1 MRYYLI
7 AGEAS
12 GDIYGSQLI
21 EEIQILDPNSEIRF
35 WGGDLMRSKSDN
47 LVKHY
52 KETSVMGFFE
62 VLKHLFKILKNINYC
77 KNDILKFKPDKII
90 YIDYP
95 GFNLRICKWAK
106 EKGFINH
113 YYISPQIWAWKEN
126 RINAI
131 KRNIDHMHV
140 ILPFEKNYY
149 KNKHDFEVHY
159 AGHPLVNYIN
169 KFKSENDF
177 FDKNNIDK
185 NQPIIALLPGSR
197 LQEIKKVLPVF
208 LSIVNIFKSYQFV
221 IGGVESI
228 DKEKYDELIKNKN
241 VKVIF
246 NQTYNLLANANAAIV
261 TSGTA
266 SLEAAVFR
274 VPQVVCYKTSTI
286 TYFIGKML
294 VNIKYI
300 SLMNLILNNKVVD
313 ELVQGE
319 LNSKNLKNS
328 INKILKQDSK
338 SEMIKSYNH
347 LISMLYSENPS
358 RKTAELIIE

>member
-21 EEIQILDPNSEIRF
+21 EEIQILDPNSEVRF
-35 WGGDLMRSKSDN
+35 WGGDLMKSKSNN

-52 KETSVMGFFE
+52 KDTSVMGFFE
-62 VLKHLFKILKNINYC
+62 VLKHIFKILRNIDYC
-77 KNDILKFKPDKII
+77 KNDILEFKPDRII

-106 EKGFINH
+106 KKGFNNH

-131 KRNIDHMHV
+131 KRDVDHLHV

-149 KNKHDFEVHY
+149 KKKHGLEVNY
-159 AGHPLVNYIN
+159 SGHPLVNYIN
-169 KFKSENDF
+169 KFKPDDNF
-177 FDKNNIDK
+177 FDKNNIDN

-197 LQEIKKVLPVF
+197 LQEIKKILPVF
-208 LSIVNIFKSYQFV
+208 LSIVKSFESYQFV

-228 DKEKYDELIKNKN
+228 NKEEYSKLIKNKN
-241 VKVIF
+241 VKVVF
-246 NQTYNLLANANAAIV
+246 NQTYNLLANADAAIV

-266 SLEAAVFR
+266 SLEAAIFN
-274 VPQVVCYKTSTI
+274 VPQVVCYKTSMI
-286 TYFIGKML
+286 TYLISKIL

-300 SLMNLILNNKVVD
+300 SLVNLILNNEVVD
-313 ELVQGE
+313 ELVQGG
-319 LNSKNLKNS
+319 LNSNSLKDS
-328 INKILKQDSK
+328 LNKILKNDNKSK
-338 SEMIKSYNH
+338 LIESYND
-347 LISMLYSENPS
+347 LKSMLYKDNPS
-358 RKTAELIIE
+358 KRTAELIIR

>member
-21 EEIQILDPNSEIRF
+21 EEIQTLDPKSKIRF
-35 WGGDLMRSKSDN
+35 WGGDLMRAKSDN

-52 KETSVMGFFE
+52 KDTSVMGFFE
-62 VLKHLFKILKNINYC
+62 VLKNLFKILKNIDYC
-77 KNDILKFKPDKII
+77 KNDILEFKPDKII

-106 EKGFINH
+106 QKGFINH
-113 YYISPQIWAWKEN
+113 FYISPQIWAWKEN

-131 KRNIDHMHV
+131 KRDIDHLHV
-140 ILPFEKNYY
+140 ILPFEKKYY
-149 KNKHDFEVHY
+149 KNKHELEVHY
-159 AGHPLVNYIN
+159 SGHPLVNYIN
-169 KFKSENDF
+169 KFKSDNDF
-177 FDKNNIDK
+177 FKKNNIDK

-197 LQEIKKVLPVF
+197 LQEINKVLPVF
-208 LSIVNIFKSYQFV
+208 LSIVSIFKSYQFV
-221 IGGVESI
+221 IGGVESVG
-228 DKEKYDELIKNKN
+228 KEKYDKLIKNKK
-241 VKVIF
+241 VKVVF
-246 NQTYNLLANANAAIV
+246 NETYNLLANANATIV

-274 VPQVVCYKTSTI
+274 VPQIVCYKTSFI

-294 VNIKYI
+294 INIKYI
-300 SLMNLILNNKVVD
+300 SLVNLILNNNVVD
-313 ELVQGE
+313 ELVQGG
-319 LNSKNLKNS
+319 LNSNTLQKS
-328 INKILKQDSK
+328 INRVLEEDSK

>member
-21 EEIQILDPNSEIRF
+21 EEIQILDPKSEIRF

-52 KETSVMGFFE
+52 KDTSVMGFFE
-62 VLKHLFKILKNINYC
+62 VLKHIFKILKNIDYC
-77 KNDILKFKPDKII
+77 KNDILEFKPDKII

-113 YYISPQIWAWKEN
+113 YYISPQIWAWKES

-131 KRNIDHMHV
+131 KKDIDHMHV

-149 KNKHDFEVHY
+149 KNKHEFEVHY
-159 AGHPLVNYIN
+159 SGHPLVNYIN
-169 KFKSENDF
+169 KFKSDIDF
-177 FDKNNIDK
+177 FNNNSIDR
-185 NQPIIALLPGSR
+185 NRPVIALLPGSR
-197 LQEIKKVLPVF
+197 LQEIKKILPVF

-228 DKEKYDELIKNKN
+228 DKEKYNKLIKNKK
-241 VKVIF
+241 VKVVF
-246 NQTYNLLANANAAIV
+246 NQTYNLLANAKVAIV

-266 SLEAAVFR
+266 SLEAAIFK
-274 VPQVVCYKTSTI
+274 VPQVVCYKTSLM
-286 TYFIGKML
+286 TYLIGKML
-294 VNIKYI
+294 INIKYI
-300 SLMNLILNNKVVD
+300 SLVNLILNKKVVD
-313 ELVQGE
+313 ELVQGG
-319 LNSKNLKNS
+319 LNSNTLKNS
-328 INKILKQDSK
+328 INRILKEDSK
-338 SEMIKSYNH
+338 SEMIISYNH
-347 LISMLYSENPS
+347 LISMLYTENPS
-358 RKTAELIIE
+358 RKTAELIIR

>member
-21 EEIQILDPNSEIRF
+21 EEIQILDPKSEIRF

-52 KETSVMGFFE
+52 KDTSVMGFFE
-62 VLKHLFKILKNINYC
+62 VLKHLFKILKNIDYC

-90 YIDYP
+90 YLDYP

-149 KNKHDFEVHY
+149 KNKHEFEVHY
-159 AGHPLVNYIN
+159 SGHPLVNYIN
-169 KFKSENDF
+169 KFKSDNDF
-177 FDKNNIDK
+177 FDKNNIDE

-300 SLMNLILNNKVVD
+300 SLVNLILNNKVVD
-313 ELVQGE
+313 ELVQGD
-319 LNSKNLKNS
+319 LNSNNLKNS

>member
-21 EEIQILDPNSEIRF
+21 EEIQALDPNSKIRF
-35 WGGDLMRSKSDN
+35 WGGDLMKSKSNN

-52 KETSVMGFFE
+52 KDTSVMGFFE
-62 VLKHLFKILKNINYC
+62 VLKHIFKILRNIDYC
-77 KNDILKFKPDKII
+77 KNDILEFKPDRII

-106 EKGFINH
+106 EKGFVNH

-126 RINAI
+126 RIKAI
-131 KRNIDHMHV
+131 KRDIDQMHV
-140 ILPFEKNYY
+140 ILPFEKKYY
-149 KNKHDFEVHY
+149 KNKHGFDVRY
-159 AGHPLVNYIN
+159 SGHPLVNYIN
-169 KFKSENDF
+169 KFRPDDDF
-177 FDKNNIDK
+177 FDKNNIEK

-208 LSIVNIFKSYQFV
+208 LSIVESFKSYQFI

-228 DKEKYDELIKNKN
+228 NKEKYNRLIKNKN
-241 VKVIF
+241 VKVVF
-246 NQTYNLLANANAAIV
+246 NETYNLLANADAAIV

-266 SLEAAVFR
+266 SLEAAIFK
-274 VPQVVCYKTSTI
+274 VPQVVCYRTSVI
-286 TYFIGKML
+286 TYLISKML

-300 SLMNLILNNKVVD
+300 SLVNLILNNKVVD
-313 ELVQGE
+313 ELVQGG
-319 LNSKNLKNS
+319 LNSNTLKNS
-328 INKILKQDSK
+328 INRILKEDSK
-338 SEMIKSYNH
+338 SEMIISYNH
-347 LISMLYSENPS
+347 LISMLYTENPS
-358 RKTAELIIE
+358 RKTAELIIR

>member
-21 EEIQILDPNSEIRF
+21 SEIQILDPNSEIRF
-35 WGGDLMRSKSDN
+35 WGGDLMKSKSNN

-52 KETSVMGFFE
+52 KDTSVMGFFE
-62 VLKHLFKILKNINYC
+62 VLKHIFKILRNIDYC
-77 KNDILKFKPDKII
+77 KNDIIEFKPDRII

-106 EKGFINH
+106 KKGFNNH

-131 KRNIDHMHV
+131 KRDVDHLHV

-149 KNKHDFEVHY
+149 KKKHGLEVNY
-159 AGHPLVNYIN
+159 SGHPLVNYID
-169 KFKSENDF
+169 KFKPDDNF
-177 FDKNNIDK
+177 FDKNNIDN

-197 LQEIKKVLPVF
+197 LQEIKKILPVF
-208 LSIVNIFKSYQFV
+208 LSIVKSFESYQFV

-228 DKEKYDELIKNKN
+228 NKEKYSKLIKNKN
-241 VKVIF
+241 VKVVF
-246 NQTYNLLANANAAIV
+246 DQTYNLLANADAAIV

-266 SLEAAVFR
+266 SLEAAIFN
-274 VPQVVCYKTSTI
+274 VPQVVCYKTSMI
-286 TYFIGKML
+286 TYLISKIL

-300 SLMNLILNNKVVD
+300 SLVNLILNNKVVD
-313 ELVQGE
+313 ELVQGG
-319 LNSKNLKNS
+319 LNSNSLKDS
-328 INKILKQDSK
+328 LNKILKNDNKSK
-338 SEMIKSYNH
+338 LIESYND
-347 LISMLYSENPS
+347 LKSMLYKDNPS
-358 RKTAELIIE
+358 KRTAELIIR

>member
-1 MRYYLI
+1 MKYYLI

-35 WGGDLMRSKSDN
+35 WGGDLMKSKSDN

-52 KETSVMGFFE
+52 KETSIMGFFE
-62 VLKHLFKILKNINYC
+62 VLKNIFKILNNINFC
-77 KNDILKFKPDKII
+77 KKDILRFKPDRII

-106 EKGFINH
+106 ENGFINH
-113 YYISPQIWAWKEN
+113 YFISPQIWAWKEN

-131 KRNIDHMHV
+131 KRDIDYMHV

-149 KNKHDFEVHY
+149 KIKHEFEVNY
-159 AGHPLVNYIN
+159 SGHPLVNYIN
-169 KFKSENDF
+169 EFKSDNNF
-177 FDKNNIDK
+177 FYKNNLDI

-208 LSIVNIFKSYQFV
+208 LSITNMFKSYQFV
-221 IGGVESI
+221 IGGIKSI
-228 DKEKYDELIKNKN
+228 DKEKYDKLTKHKN
-241 VKVIF
+241 VKVVF
-246 NQTYNLLANANAAIV
+246 NQTYNLLANAKAAIV

-266 SLEAAVFR
+266 SLEAAIFKI
-274 VPQVVCYKTSTI
+274 PQVVCYKTSFI
-286 TYFIGKML
+286 TYLIGKML

-300 SLMNLILNNKVVD
+300 SLVNLILNNKIVD

-319 LNSKNLKNS
+319 LNSNNLKNS
-328 INKILKQDSK
+328 INKILKKDNRL
-338 SEMIKSYNH
+338 EMINAYNN
-347 LISMLYSENPS
+347 LINMLYAENPS
-358 RKTAELIIE
+358 RKTAELIVR

>member
-1 MRYYLI
+1 MKYYLI

-35 WGGDLMRSKSDN
+35 WGGDLMKSKSN
-47 LVKHY
+47 NIVRHY
-52 KETSVMGFFE
+52 KDTSVMGFFE
-62 VLKHLFKILKNINYC
+62 VLKHLFKILKNIDYC
-77 KNDILKFKPDKII
+77 KNDILEFKPDKII

-126 RINAI
+126 RINTI
-131 KRNIDHMHV
+131 KRNIDQMHV

-149 KNKHDFEVHY
+149 KNKHEFEVNY
-159 AGHPLVNYIN
+159 SGHPLVNYIN
-169 KFKSENDF
+169 KFKSDNDF
-177 FDKNNIDK
+177 FHKNNIDI

-208 LSIVNIFKSYQFV
+208 LSIVSIFKSYQFV

-228 DKEKYDELIKNKN
+228 DKEKYDKLIKNKN

-266 SLEAAVFR
+266 SLEAAIFR
-274 VPQVVCYKTSTI
+274 VPQVVCYKTSFI

-300 SLMNLILNNKVVD
+300 SLVNLILNNKVVE

-338 SEMIKSYNH
+338 SEMIESYNH

>member
-1 MRYYLI
+1 MKYYLI

-35 WGGDLMRSKSDN
+35 WGGDLMRSKSNN
-47 LVKHY
+47 LVRHY
-52 KETSVMGFFE
+52 KDTSVMGFFE
-62 VLKHLFKILKNINYC
+62 VLKHLFKILKNIDYC
-77 KNDILKFKPDKII
+77 KNDILEFKPDKII

-126 RINAI
+126 RINTI
-131 KRNIDHMHV
+131 KRNIDQMHV

-149 KNKHDFEVHY
+149 KNKHEFEVNY
-159 AGHPLVNYIN
+159 SGHPLVNYIN
-169 KFKSENDF
+169 KFKSDNDF
-177 FDKNNIDK
+177 FHKNNIDI

-208 LSIVNIFKSYQFV
+208 LSIVSIFKSYQFV

-228 DKEKYDELIKNKN
+228 DKEKYDKLIKNKN

-266 SLEAAVFR
+266 SLEAAIFR
-274 VPQVVCYKTSTI
+274 VPQVVCYKTSFI

-300 SLMNLILNNKVVD
+300 SLVNLILNNKVVE

>member
-21 EEIQILDPNSEIRF
+21 EEIQTLDPTSKIRF
-35 WGGDLMRSKSDN
+35 WGGDLMRAKSDN

-52 KETSVMGFFE
+52 KDTSVMGFFE
-62 VLKHLFKILKNINYC
+62 VLKNLFKILKNIDYC
-77 KNDILKFKPDKII
+77 KNDILEFKPDKII

-106 EKGFINH
+106 QKGFINH
-113 YYISPQIWAWKEN
+113 FYISPQIWAWKEN

-131 KRNIDHMHV
+131 KRDIDHLHV
-140 ILPFEKNYY
+140 ILPFEKKYY
-149 KNKHDFEVHY
+149 KNKHELEVHY
-159 AGHPLVNYIN
+159 SGHPLVNYIN
-169 KFKSENDF
+169 KFKSDNDF
-177 FDKNNIDK
+177 FKKNNIDK

-197 LQEIKKVLPVF
+197 LQEINKVLPVF
-208 LSIVNIFKSYQFV
+208 LSIVSIFKSYQFV
-221 IGGVESI
+221 IGGVESVG
-228 DKEKYDELIKNKN
+228 KEKYDKLIKNKK
-241 VKVIF
+241 VKVVF
-246 NQTYNLLANANAAIV
+246 NETYNLLANANATIV

-274 VPQVVCYKTSTI
+274 VPQIVCYKTSFI

-300 SLMNLILNNKVVD
+300 SLVNLILNNNVVD
-313 ELVQGE
+313 ELVQGG
-319 LNSKNLKNS
+319 LNSNNLQKS
-328 INKILKQDSK
+328 IKRVLDENSK